1 MVVVHSLVCGVL
13 RTLLWFSVMWSRLL
27 YFLIMS
33 RLSTG
38 PQLIATFDPTPAD
51 VVDFGETR
59 CDPLLSILVQFWPN
73 FLLWIL
79 E

>member
-1 MVVVHSLVCGVL
+1 MVVVHSLVCGLLGSPVVVQCDVVSTAIFPNNVL
-13 RTLLWFSVMWSRLL
+13 TVHW
-27 YFLIMS
+27 
-33 RLSTG
+33 
-38 PQLIATFDPTPAD
+38 LIATFDPTRPD

-73 FLLWIL
+73 LLLWIL